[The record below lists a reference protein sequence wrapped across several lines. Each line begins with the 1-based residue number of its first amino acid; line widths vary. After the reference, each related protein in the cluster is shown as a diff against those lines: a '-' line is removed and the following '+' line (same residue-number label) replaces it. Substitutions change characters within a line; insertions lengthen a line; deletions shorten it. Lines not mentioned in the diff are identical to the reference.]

1 MGGICLT
8 RVRKKIIVEATRVLV
23 ESVCLLSF
31 CLCHGIF
38 YIRAAKMLACSGG
51 DYVESKKLL
60 ELLNSGIALELNLS
74 IKYMW
79 QRVLVK
85 GIEGAVV
92 ENLFKDIA
100 NTKMKHAEKLA
111 ERLAFLDGVPP
122 NNIESV
128 HVGVTFVE
136 MVKEDVQAE
145 EEAIS
150 LFKQAIQVAGKEG
163 DFGTKRLLE
172 DILIAEEKHLD
183 KFSKLL
189 VGMTS
194 PFTQP

>member
-1 MGGICLT
+1 MLT
-8 RVRKKIIVEATRVLV
+8 
-23 ESVCLLSF
+23 
-31 CLCHGIF
+31 
-38 YIRAAKMLACSGG
+38 KM
-51 DYVESKKLL
+51 
-60 ELLNSGIALELNLS
+60 IALELNLS

-79 QRVLVK
+79 QRILAK
-85 GIEGAVV
+85 GVEGAVV
-92 ENLFKDIA
+92 ENLFRDIA
-100 NTKMKHAEKLA
+100 STKMKHAEALA

-122 NNIESV
+122 SNIEPV

-136 MVKEDVQAE
+136 MLKVDEQAE

-150 LFKQAIQVAGKEG
+150 LYKQAIQVAAKEG

-172 DILIAEEKHLD
+172 DILITEEKNLD